1 MTFKPELLLPAG
13 NLEKLKFA
21 IAYGADAVY
30 LGTSDFSLRTSS
42 DDFSPE
48 NLSSAID
55 YAHQKGIKVYLT
67 ANIFLRNEDI
77 ASMEG
82 YLKQVASVPFD
93 AIIISDPAAL
103 ELVQECLP
111 KREVHLSTQ
120 ANTTNWRSVRFWQKL
135 GVKRI
140 ILARELS
147 LKEIAEIHQQVPDM
161 ELEAF
166 VHGSMC
172 MAYSGRC
179 VISNYM
185 TNRDANHGECS
196 QSCRWSWEIT
206 EEKRPG
212 ESYRVE
218 EDQHGTYLFNSK
230 DLCLVE
236 HLRELKDA
244 GVTSFKVE
252 GRSKSIYYLT
262 TAARVYREA
271 IDTLFSGPGGEFDPR
286 WMEELL
292 TTANRGFTEGF
303 LYGKYSGELQNFESS
318 TPSRSYDFLAV
329 ADGYDPEHKMARFVA
344 RNRINGGSPV
354 EIVTPAGKKSRSAED
369 QKPEVQSQTI
379 PDSLPYFL
387 NSIYDANFEPIP
399 HVNTNGIFYLEWPE
413 PLPEFSLIRK
423 KAAERPALTVISNIR
438 ETA

>member
-1 MTFKPELLLPAG
+1 MTIKPELLLPAG
-13 NLEKLKFA
+13 NLEKLKFG

-42 DDFSPE
+42 DDFSAE
-48 NLSSAID
+48 NLAAAVE
-55 YAHQKGIKVYLT
+55 YAHSKGVKVYLT
-67 ANIFLRNEDI
+67 ANIFLRNQDI
-77 ASMEG
+77 GSMEN
-82 YLKQVASVPFD
+82 YLRQVAPIPFD

-103 ELVQECLP
+103 ELVQEYLP
-111 KREVHLSTQ
+111 GREIHLSTQ
-120 ANTTNWRSVRFWQKL
+120 ANSTNWRSVRFWQRL
-135 GVKRI
+135 GVKRV

-147 LKEIAEIHQQVPDM
+147 LREIGEIHRQVPGM

-172 MAYSGRC
+172 MAYPGRC
-179 VISNYM
+179 TMSNYM

-212 ESYRVE
+212 ETFVVE
-218 EDQHGTYLFNSK
+218 EDRHGTYLFNSK
-230 DLCLVE
+230 DLCLIE
-236 HLRELKDA
+236 HLKELKEA

-262 TAARVYREA
+262 TTARVYREA
-271 IDTLFSGPGGEFDPR
+271 IDTLFSGAAGAYDPR

-303 LYGKYSGELQNFESS
+303 LHGAYSGELQNYESS
-318 TPSRSYDFLAV
+318 TPSRSYEFLAV
-329 ADGYDPEHKMARFVA
+329 AEGYDPERKMARFTA
-344 RNRINGGSPV
+344 RNRINGDSEVEVISPGGRAQKVPSVSLYDADFSPV
-354 EIVTPAGKKSRSAED
+354 S
-369 QKPEVQSQTI
+369 
-379 PDSLPYFL
+379 
-387 NSIYDANFEPIP
+387 
-399 HVNTNGIFYLEWPE
+399 HVNTNALFHLEWPG
-413 PLPEFSLIRK
+413 PLPEFTLIRK
-423 KAAERPALTVISNIR
+423 KAAERPALTVISGIR